1 MAILTVLLWAIG
13 VSVLFILLSP
23 GMLLTI
29 PVEEGKNILTIGET
43 KWLPVVVHAL
53 VFGAIYGIA
62 KVIAWA
68 LRRKRTGALLS
79 SASQTQTQAPAVVSV
94 VKQA

>member
-29 PVEEGKNILTIGET
+29 PAEEGKSLLTIGET
-43 KWLPVVVHAL
+43 KWLPVLVHAL
-53 VFGAIYGIA
+53 LFGAIYGIA

-68 LRRKRTGALLS
+68 IRRKRTGALLS
-79 SASQTQTQAPAVVSV
+79 SASQTPAPVPSVASV